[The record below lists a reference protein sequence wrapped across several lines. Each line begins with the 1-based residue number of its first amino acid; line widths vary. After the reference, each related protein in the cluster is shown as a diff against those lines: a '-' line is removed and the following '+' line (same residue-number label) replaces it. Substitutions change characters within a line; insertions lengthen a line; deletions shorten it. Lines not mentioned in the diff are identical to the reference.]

1 VSAAIQHA
9 EYESFLAEKLRTSVH
24 SGFEPTDLHPDLFEF
39 QKFIV
44 RRALVAGKYAIFAD
58 CGLGKTFMQ
67 LVWARAVADHTGGRV
82 LILAPLAV
90 VWQTVAEAERWG
102 ISLDGIEVTNYE
114 QLDNLYPSA
123 YAGVV
128 LDESSIL
135 KSFDGATKKKL
146 VDSFAMTPYK
156 LACTATP
163 SPNDPEELGNHAE
176 FLNVM
181 TRAEMLAMYFVHD
194 AGDTG
199 EWRIK
204 GHAVKHFWEFVA
216 SWAIMLRKPS
226 DIGFP
231 DDGYELP
238 PLNLIEHK
246 IHTPNKGDGAL
257 FNDTAVNATDFNA
270 ELRRTKKERLEKT
283 AEIVNGSEE
292 SFLVIVKQ
300 NEEGLDLRGLIP
312 GSVEVSG
319 ADTPEFKVKAL
330 KDFAENR
337 TRVLLSKNKIIQFGL
352 NFQNSHNIVV
362 ASLDFSFEGLYQ
374 VIRREWRFGQTHAV
388 NVNIITTDTMSN
400 VIEAIWEKQRKFEE
414 MQTAMSE
421 AINATLSRSTMTEDI
436 FDTDDVKNDHYHIRR
451 GDCVRLIRDVPSDSV
466 GFSVFS
472 PPFADLFTYSSHVE
486 DMGNTRD
493 QEEFIKQFK
502 FLVAEL
508 FRVIKPGR
516 NVAVHCM
523 DLPTQKGRH
532 GHIGIRDFSGMIR
545 DAFEEVGFIYH
556 SRVTIW
562 KDPVT
567 AMQRTK
573 ALGLL
578 HKQIRKDSTMSRVGI
593 PDNVLIFRKD
603 GDRED
608 PVWHYGSYN
617 EAVNAI
623 RDKDLDDEAKAIEL
637 SRVFDVELWQKYA
650 SPVWMDI
657 DQGDTL
663 NFRIA
668 REEEDE
674 KHLCPLQIGVIQ
686 RLIFLY
692 TNPGDSVL
700 TPFMGIGSEVW
711 QAVKMGRRGIGFE
724 LKESYYSQAKGNLAA
739 IIDDKKQQ
747 ELF

>member
-1 VSAAIQHA
+1 MISIA
-9 EYESFLAEKLRTSVH
+9 EDYEDFLSEKLRTSMH
-24 SGFEPTDLHPDLFEF
+24 SGFEPAKLHESLFEF
-39 QKFIV
+39 QRFIV
-44 RRALVAGKYAIFAD
+44 RRALIAGKYAIFAD

-67 LVWARAVADHTGGRV
+67 LVWARAVADHTKARV

-90 VWQTVAEAERWG
+90 VWQTVAEAERFG
-102 ISLDGIEVTNYE
+102 ISLDQITVTNYE
-114 QLDNLYPSA
+114 QLDNIDASEF
-123 YAGVV
+123 AGVV

-146 VDSFAMTPYK
+146 VDDFAMTPYK

-176 FLNVM
+176 FLNVL

-204 GHAVKHFWEFVA
+204 GHGVKHFWEFVA
-216 SWAIMLRKPS
+216 SWAVMLRKPS
-226 DIGFP
+226 DIGF
-231 DDGYELP
+231 DDAGYDLP
-238 PLNLIEHK
+238 ALNLIEHK
-246 IHTPNKGDGAL
+246 IHTPNKGDGQL

-270 ELRRTKKERLEKT
+270 ELRRTKVERLTK
-283 AEIVNGSEE
+283 ASDIVNGSDE

-300 NEEGLDLRGLIP
+300 NEEGQDLRGLIP
-312 GSVEVSG
+312 GAVEVSG
-319 ADTPEFKVKAL
+319 SDSPESKVERLRGFADEKF
-330 KDFAENR
+330 
-337 TRVLLSKNKIIQFGL
+337 RVLVSKSKIVQFGL

-374 VIRREWRFGQTHAV
+374 VIRREWRFGQTHEV
-388 NVNIITTDTMSN
+388 NVHIITTDTMTN
-400 VIEAIWEKQRKFEE
+400 VIEAIKEKQRKFEE
-414 MQTAMSE
+414 MQKAMSE
-421 AINATLSRSTMTEDI
+421 AMNATLNKGQMTEAVY
-436 FDTDDVKNDHYHIRR
+436 DTDDVKNDHYHIRR
-451 GDCVRLIRDVPSDSV
+451 GDCVRLIQDVPDNSV

-493 QEEFIKQFK
+493 QDEFIRQFK
-502 FLVAEL
+502 FLVSEL

-545 DAFEEVGFIYH
+545 EAFEEVGFIYH
-556 SRVTIW
+556 SRITIF

-593 PDNVLIFRKD
+593 PDNVLVFRKD
-603 GDRED
+603 GDRDD

-623 RDKDLDDEAKAIEL
+623 RDKDLDDEQKAIEL
-637 SRVFDVELWQKYA
+637 SRVFDVELWQQIA
-650 SPVWMDI
+650 SPIWMDI

-674 KHLCPLQIGVIQ
+674 KHLCPLQLGVIQ
-686 RLIFLY
+686 RLVFLY
-692 TNPGDSVL
+692 SNPGDTVY

-711 QAVKMGRRGIGFE
+711 QSVKMGRKGIGHE
-724 LKESYYSQAKGNLAA
+724 LKESYYGQAKSNLAA
-739 IIDDKKQQ
+739 IIEDKKQA